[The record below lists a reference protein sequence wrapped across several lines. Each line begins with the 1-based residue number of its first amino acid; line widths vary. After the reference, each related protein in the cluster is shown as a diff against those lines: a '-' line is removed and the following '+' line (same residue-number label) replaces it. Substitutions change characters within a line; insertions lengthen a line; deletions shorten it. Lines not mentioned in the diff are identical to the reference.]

1 MKKKI
6 LRFGEILRFAQ
17 NDRRSSDQSV
27 DSVTDLVK
35 TETREDAVHTGGDL
49 TVAEIAYGALVGV
62 VQVAGIFERAISD

>member
-6 LRFGEILRFAQ
+6 LRYGQILRFAQ

-35 TETREDAVHTGGDL
+35 SET
-49 TVAEIAYGALVGV
+49 
-62 VQVAGIFERAISD
+62 